1 MKGPIEGRG
10 ALVTGGSRGI
20 GLAVARGLA
29 QAGAAV
35 VIASRGQQG
44 VDAAAAALREAGH
57 TAFGMSCDVTD
68 EDAVADLARRCEEE
82 LGCVDILVNNAGVA
96 PSNPVHR
103 TSLEE
108 WERTLALNVT
118 GAFLC
123 TRALLPSMV
132 QGGWG
137 RVVNI
142 ASIAARV
149 GAPYIATYAASKHAL
164 LGFTRAVAQEV
175 AAKGVTVNA
184 VCPGYV
190 ATEMMELALDRIAAK
205 TGRPREEGRG
215 HFESLSPQRR
225 VFEPAEV
232 AFLVATLCDPRAR
245 GINGQGIVL
254 DGGGVQA

>member
-1 MKGPIEGRG
+1 MSGPIQGRG
-10 ALVTGGSRGI
+10 AVITGGSKGI
-20 GLAVARGLA
+20 GFAVAQGLA

-35 VIASRGQQG
+35 VVASRSQAS
-44 VDAAAAALREAGH
+44 VDAAAASLRDAGH
-57 TAFGMSCDVTD
+57 SAWGVACDVTD
-68 EDAVADLARRCEEE
+68 EAAVAALAETAAER
-82 LGCVDILVNNAGVA
+82 LGTVDILVNNAGVA

-103 TSLEE
+103 TTLEE
-108 WERTLALNVT
+108 WERTMKLNVT

-123 TRALLPSMV
+123 TRAMLPAMV
-132 QGGWG
+132 GQGWG

-164 LGFTRAVAQEV
+164 LGFTRSVAQEV

-205 TGRPREEGRG
+205 TGQAREEGRV

-225 VFEPAEV
+225 VFEPEEV